1 MGGMWRWEIGVQE
14 MTSLFPLREFWGRE
28 GGRQGSGNGED
39 KRGERKISESQ
50 RSGTAVD

>member
-1 MGGMWRWEIGVQE
+1 
-14 MTSLFPLREFWGRE
+14 MTSGYGVGYARDVEMEFWGRE
-28 GGRQGSGNGED
+28 GGREGSGNGED

>member
-1 MGGMWRWEIGVQE
+1 MRGMWRWEIGVQE